1 MRKFLVL
8 AVTSCFA
15 AMAWAASANAEH
27 HGGAWK
33 FVIATDWVQITD
45 DSRMVVQVSGS
56 VGGSVTVNGN
66 SYSDIDTV
74 LGYNDHMARNVTAE
88 AFAGLFANTKMT
100 AKMKY
105 DGGESDITITG
116 ARFFSK
122 YGSPAKIKYNIEG
135 GPSAGTLSNV
145 SLFIDCASNCY

>member
-15 AMAWAASANAEH
+15 AMAWAASANADH

-33 FVIATDWVQITD
+33 FVVALDWVQITD

-56 VGGSVTVNGN
+56 VGGSVTVNGQ
-66 SYSDIDTV
+66 SYSDIDTI
-74 LGYNDHMARNVTAE
+74 LGYNDHMARNVPAE